1 MAENNVDIIELLEYL
16 QDIVDGAS
24 KVPITGKVVVDK
36 KEVLEIIEQVI
47 NCLPDEFKKAKWM
60 IGEKERILGEARK
73 EYEDLRKQ
81 TSEFMKKQVENH
93 DVVKEAKFI
102 AQEIVATAQRDA
114 KAIRLGAREYA
125 DEILT
130 QLENEIEEK
139 TEEMVNVIKT
149 NVETVAVSLNNDMT
163 KTASTIRENIKEL
176 RTSIK

>member
-1 MAENNVDIIELLEYL
+1 MAESNVDIIELLEYL

-24 KVPITGKVVVDK
+24 KVPITGKVVVDR

-60 IGEKERILGEARK
+60 VCEKERILGEAKK

-81 TSEFMKKQVENH
+81 TSEFMKKQVETH

-102 AQEIVATAQRDA
+102 AQEIITTAQRDA

-130 QLENEIEEK
+130 QLEKEIEEK

-149 NVETVAVSLNNDMT
+149 NVETVAVSLNDDMT
-163 KTASTIRENIKEL
+163 KAASTIRENIKEL
-176 RTSIK
+176 RTMK